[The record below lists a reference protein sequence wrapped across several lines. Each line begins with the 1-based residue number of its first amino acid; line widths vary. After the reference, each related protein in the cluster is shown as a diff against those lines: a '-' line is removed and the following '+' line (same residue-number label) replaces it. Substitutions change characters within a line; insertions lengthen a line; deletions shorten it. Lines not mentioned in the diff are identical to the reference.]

1 MTTVQSFPT
10 ILEGTPEELSSIV
23 NKLPKYRYRVEIREL
38 VEPERDYLAEAILKM
53 NSRTPEQVL
62 ADRAEVFASSPTPTP
77 IPPGKTFD
85 DMVMGQWPGDETDEE
100 IRLALE
106 ELS

>member
-1 MTTVQSFPT
+1 MSSMQSFPT
-10 ILEGTPEELSSIV
+10 VAEGTPEELSSLV
-23 NKLPKYRYRVEIREL
+23 SKLPKHRYRVEIREL

-53 NSRTPEQVL
+53 NSRTPEQIL
-62 ADRAEVFASSPTPTP
+62 ADRAEVFANSPPPTP
-77 IPPGKTFD
+77 IPPGKTLD

-100 IRLALE
+100 IRLALK